1 MWRFGFS
8 KWRWPNELAC
18 VGWFG
23 RQRSARTT
31 CPGKE
36 EGVGRWWRGTALSVA
51 VSVWT
56 LPHLS
61 SRCCIFR
68 LVSVVRSQFRLFLPY
83 RVPVSMMPKTLC
95 PPPLAQA
102 RCNPKQEVQPLKH
115 FPLFHSFHSEALVPG
130 HDLPGHSFCHFV
142 GFDGSMW
149 QSKDWICVLSGGTM
163 AGWKDQWALGSYR
176 PRFESQFATYW
187 LWANHPTSLNLIFS
201 FEEFRYL

>member
-8 KWRWPNELAC
+8 KW
-18 VGWFG
+18 
-23 RQRSARTT
+23 RTT

-68 LVSVVRSQFRLFLPY
+68 LVSVVRSRFQLFLPY

-102 RCNPKQEVQPLKH
+102 RCNPKQEVQPLIH
-115 FPLFHSFHSEALVPG
+115 FPLFHSFHSEALMLG

-142 GFDGSMW
+142 GFDGSMQ
-149 QSKDWICVLSGGTM
+149 QSKDWICVLSASTM
-163 AGWKDQWALGSYR
+163 AGGLWGHTDPGLNPSLPLTDSGQSIQPPWISFSHLRNFLTCKMRGS
-176 PRFESQFATYW
+176 PSTGFCEVC
-187 LWANHPTSLNLIFS
+187 
-201 FEEFRYL
+201 